1 MYIYIKN
8 ITKFMKLLWLLPF
21 LILSCTESND
31 KLTDE
36 NALDS
41 ELLIKTNDNNSFESD
56 LSILDN
62 AENEIL
68 NTINNYQCMDSE
80 DWQIAAIGTKA
91 CGGPQYYVAYPKE
104 NTDLLN
110 SIEIYSLS
118 EEVFNEKWSVIS
130 TCDIAVTPLSVS
142 CEDNRYILN
151 YE

>member
-1 MYIYIKN
+1 MRILL
-8 ITKFMKLLWLLPF
+8 ITAMLLTF
-21 LILSCTESND
+21 SCTESND
-31 KLTDE
+31 ELTNE
-36 NALDS
+36 NTLDS
-41 ELLIKTNDNNSFESD
+41 ELLIKANDDNSFDND

-80 DWQIAAIGTKA
+80 DWEIAAIGTKA
-91 CGGPQYYVAYPKE
+91 CGGPQYYVAYPTE
-104 NTDLLN
+104 DTELLS
-110 SIEIYSLS
+110 SIEVYSLS

-130 TCDIAVTPLSVS
+130 TCDIAVVPTSVS